1 MKKVL
6 KWGSI
11 VIAGLVVII
20 IAAILIIPRVVDVQ
34 KYKPELEKKIA
45 QASGRP
51 FSVSDD
57 LRLSVF
63 PWAGISFSD
72 LQLGN
77 VKGFEEKDFVRI
89 KSFEARIKLL
99 PLLFK
104 DIQVKK
110 FILNEPR
117 MVLVKN
123 KNGRVN
129 WELPSKTAHPKKDE
143 KIPAGKIS
151 ESSLPIS
158 ALRVEDFSIKN
169 GEVLWIDHTSGTRKQ
184 VSNINLT
191 LQERR
196 HGLAP

>member
-1 MKKVL
+1 MKRLL
-6 KWGSI
+6 KWGI
-11 VIAGLVVII
+11 ILIASLVVII

-34 KYKPELEKKIA
+34 KYKSELEKRIA
-45 QASGRP
+45 QASGRT

-57 LRLSVF
+57 IRLSVF

-77 VKGFEEKDFVRI
+77 IKGFEEKDFLKI
-89 KSFEARIKLL
+89 KSFEARIKLF

-123 KNGRVN
+123 KDGRVN
-129 WELPSKTAHPKKDE
+129 
-143 KIPAGKIS
+143 
-151 ESSLPIS
+151 
-158 ALRVEDFSIKN
+158 
-169 GEVLWIDHTSGTRKQ
+169 
-184 VSNINLT
+184 
-191 LQERR
+191 
-196 HGLAP
+196 

>member
-11 VIAGLVVII
+11 VIASLVVII

-34 KYKPELEKKIA
+34 KYKPELEKRIA

-63 PWAGISFSD
+63 PWAGISFSN

-77 VKGFEEKDFVRI
+77 VKGFKEKDFLKV

-117 MVLVKN
+117 MVLIKN
-123 KNGRVN
+123 K
-129 WELPSKTAHPKKDE
+129 TA
-143 KIPAGKIS
+143 
-151 ESSLPIS
+151 
-158 ALRVEDFSIKN
+158 V
-169 GEVLWIDHTSGTRKQ
+169 
-184 VSNINLT
+184 
-191 LQERR
+191 
-196 HGLAP
+196 